1 MPLCG
6 NDYKETS
13 QMKKAYLMMAILGVF
28 FFSVARSPVQAQD
41 TPGSGQDR
49 LQHQTTGDDAGF
61 DDFFDDDPFEDAQ
74 TGPGTDP
81 VADPFYY
88 FNYAMYV
95 VNDNL
100 YFYFLKPV
108 ANGYKAVMPT
118 PARKGIRNFFHNLL
132 FPVRF
137 VNNLLQWKLE
147 QASDE
152 FGIFLVNSTAGI
164 LGFNQVAQKHLNM
177 NTNKEDLGQTL
188 GTYGMHEGF
197 YLVLPVLGPATF
209 RDAVGRAGDY
219 FITPVNYVEPWEL
232 AWGLDILDAVNR
244 ISFHIGDYETLKKA
258 ALDPYAAIRDAYIQ
272 SRRQQIRN

>member
-1 MPLCG
+1 
-6 NDYKETS
+6 
-13 QMKKAYLMMAILGVF
+13 MKKTYLMGLILGILF
-28 FFSVARSPVQAQD
+28 LSVTGSPVWAQES
-41 TPGSGQDR
+41 PGGDQDV
-49 LQHQTTGDDAGF
+49 LLHQTSLDDSGF
-61 DDFFDDDPFEDAQ
+61 DDFFEDDLFEDSQ
-74 TGPGTDP
+74 SDFRTDQ
-81 VADPFYY
+81 VADPLYY

-137 VNNLLQWKLE
+137 VNHLLQWKLE

-164 LGFNQVAQKHLNM
+164 LGFNQVAQTHLNM
-177 NTNKEDLGQTL
+177 HTKKEDLGQTL

-197 YLVLPVLGPATF
+197 YLVLPVLGPATL
-209 RDAVGRAGDY
+209 RDAIGRAGDY

-232 AWGLDILDAVNR
+232 EWGVDILNTVNR

-272 SRRQQIRN
+272 TRRQQIRN